1 MVGVGTPER
10 SSGPGSPTTRPSRVM
25 ARTSPMRSRLMRS
38 PATTVVQSLHDR
50 RAEARSPAD
59 LCVPFLHNAV
69 ESFNRAFDFGTHC
82 MCASAKMAKRRSCGH
97 GVVEQRYTQN
107 SNQAFVPMKIL
118 RTNVAN
124 CVCNKPLFNILTD
137 TEHCASQPSTA
148 EIL

>member
-1 MVGVGTPER
+1 
-10 SSGPGSPTTRPSRVM
+10 
-25 ARTSPMRSRLMRS
+25 MRS
-38 PATTVVQSLHDR
+38 PATTGVQSLHDR

-107 SNQAFVPMKIL
+107 SEWAFVLLKVFRHIL
-118 RTNVAN
+118 AN
-124 CVCNKPLFNILTD
+124 CVCNKPPVYICRARCTLLFNPLHDLTP
-137 TEHCASQPSTA
+137 T
-148 EIL
+148 L